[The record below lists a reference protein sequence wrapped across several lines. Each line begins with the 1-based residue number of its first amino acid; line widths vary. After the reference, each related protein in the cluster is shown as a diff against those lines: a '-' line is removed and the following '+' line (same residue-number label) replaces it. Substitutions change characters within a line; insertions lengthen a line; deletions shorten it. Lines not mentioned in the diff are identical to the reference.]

1 MKLWRK
7 TTWKKAPNLDPPNWN
22 FWGCCQ
28 RTLTSFSRCV
38 FLMTLTEIKLSVALV
53 LQHAVNLSPVAGG
66 QQRPRPYFL
75 HRTTTRLP
83 HDPEC
88 SLKSKDILAS
98 KLRPSQV
105 FGDQLKQLRFTEVNV
120 SAIDWSIDIS
130 ITVID
135 SLNREVPALKRA
147 GNLIYQCPAVTSNH
161 RLWFYFSR

>member
-1 MKLWRK
+1 MFPHEVMKENNM
-7 TTWKKAPNLDPPNWN
+7 KKSTKSGPTQLEFLRLLPAN
-22 FWGCCQ
+22 
-28 RTLTSFSRCV
+28 SFSRCV

-98 KLRPSQV
+98 KLRPLQV

-120 SAIDWSIDIS
+120 SAID
-130 ITVID
+130 
-135 SLNREVPALKRA
+135 
-147 GNLIYQCPAVTSNH
+147 
-161 RLWFYFSR
+161 